1 MTANEFFGLIDSGVV
16 HIQCQ
21 RLFIHQP
28 QSKGI
33 TMPKSKSGFI
43 DFRLLKQRVQIMDI
57 LDHFGLRETL
67 HLSGKT
73 LVGSCPICGGE
84 GDRFRVSP
92 EKNVW
97 NCFGKEC
104 KGGNVL
110 DFVAKKEAIPLREAS
125 RRIVEW
131 LALDLDS
138 DPITRSSPSQPTQTE
153 STSQLMD
160 PAEQAGVNKP
170 LKFELQH
177 LDSSHSYLTERGL
190 SAATVETFG
199 LGYCDRGIM
208 RGRVVIPLHNREGE
222 VVAYLGRWPGDPPE
236 GEPRYKLP
244 KGFSKTLELFNVHR
258 AQEHREH
265 PLIIVE
271 GAFSATKI
279 HQAGFP
285 RVVAL
290 LGSSLSETQEDV
302 VLEMLRE
309 GDRIL
314 LSLDTDDAGEKALGQ
329 ILPRL
334 SRHGFVRTVNYPEQ
348 YLAPDTMTT
357 EAIAELFA
365 CYTQGEERA

>member
-1 MTANEFFGLIDSGVV
+1 
-16 HIQCQ
+16 
-21 RLFIHQP
+21 
-28 QSKGI
+28 
-33 TMPKSKSGFI
+33 MPKSKSGFI
-43 DFRLLKQRVQIMDI
+43 DFKLLKQRVQIMDI
-57 LDHFGLRETL
+57 LDHYGLRETL
-67 HLSGKT
+67 HPSGKT

-84 GDRFRVSP
+84 SDRFRVSP

-104 KGGNVL
+104 KGGNAL
-110 DFVAKKEAIPLREAS
+110 DFVAKKEAVPLREAAQ
-125 RRIVEW
+125 RIVEW
-131 LALDLDS
+131 LKLDLDS
-138 DPITRSSPSQPTQTE
+138 EPIAKVIPSIPTGTEATPQPIDPVE
-153 STSQLMD
+153 H
-160 PAEQAGVNKP
+160 AGVNKP

-177 LDSSHSYLTERGL
+177 LDSSHSYLKERGL
-190 SAATVETFG
+190 SKETVETFG

-208 RGRVVIPLHNREGE
+208 RGRVVVPLHNREGK

-236 GEPRYKLP
+236 GESRYKLP
-244 KGFSKTLELFNVHR
+244 KGFSRTLELFNVHR

-271 GAFSATKI
+271 GAFSAMKI
-279 HQAGFP
+279 HQAGFS

-309 GDRIL
+309 EDRIL
-314 LSLDTDDAGEKALGQ
+314 LSLDADEAGEKAQQQ
-329 ILPRL
+329 ILRRL
-334 SRHGFVRTVNYPEQ
+334 SRHAFVRTVDYPERH
-348 YLAPDTMTT
+348 LAPDTMTT